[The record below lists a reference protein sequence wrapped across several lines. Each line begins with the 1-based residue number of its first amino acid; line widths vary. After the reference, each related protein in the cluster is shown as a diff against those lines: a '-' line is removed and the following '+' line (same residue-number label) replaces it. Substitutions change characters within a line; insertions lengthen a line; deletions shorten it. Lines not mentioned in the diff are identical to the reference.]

1 MSIKKAIYKFGSQKK
16 SIQKFKPIVLVE
28 LNKETFNNAGYD
40 VKDVMCFFD
49 EINYCSFSLFRGR
62 KLPNNNLKEDIEFG
76 NYLIYPNADR
86 KNYFIAIQAIEN
98 CAYDVSISSTNLR
111 ITNL

>member
-1 MSIKKAIYKFGSQKK
+1 MKQSL
-16 SIQKFKPIVLVE
+16 QKFKPIVLVE

-49 EINYCSFSLFRGR
+49 EINYSSFSLFRGR

-76 NYLIYPNADR
+76 NYLFLPLE
-86 KNYFIAIQAIEN
+86 K
-98 CAYDVSISSTNLR
+98 STDSL
-111 ITNL
+111 